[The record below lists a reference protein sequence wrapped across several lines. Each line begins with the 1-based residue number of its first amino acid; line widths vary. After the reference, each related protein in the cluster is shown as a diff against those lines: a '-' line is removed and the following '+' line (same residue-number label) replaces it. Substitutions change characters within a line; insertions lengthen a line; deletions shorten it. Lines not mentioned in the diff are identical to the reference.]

1 MNFRCSG
8 SSSPGDPQRSLLET
22 DGGSPD
28 PNSVEPNPNDIRI
41 VLIGKTGN
49 GKSSSGNTILGRK
62 EFDAKSSQNSVTKQC
77 LKEKT
82 EVDGRSVFVVDTP
95 GLFDNSLSHE
105 EIKHE
110 LMGCVNFVAPG
121 PHVFLLVVRIG
132 RFTPEDKE
140 TLEMIKKIFGKN
152 SEKFTI
158 VLLTGGESLEQD
170 GLTIEEYIRRECGD
184 LFKQLVADCGGRYH
198 VFKNQDVDNGTQVR
212 ELIRKID
219 TVVKENGGKYFTN
232 EMLQEAEAAIQK
244 NMKIIAN
251 ETSHE
256 IKARVEEL
264 ERKLAAEQQ
273 MWKIKPGTAKTEN
286 LRRGKLQEDWKKK
299 IKNENEQ
306 KYREEEEKR
315 KKAEEEIKKTKNE
328 LVTVEKNIQ
337 SGLKSQVAERSLEIK
352 RQDLEGK
359 LNLMEKEQQESLEKK
374 HREDKQR
381 NQKEESEMDNLTEEY
396 GIYENCEDYEE
407 IIRRELEEEYQRKL
421 DEIKKKYME
430 EVRKKA
436 EMRRK
441 FKAFDAMLP
450 ILKHVDKT
458 CKLM

>member
-1 MNFRCSG
+1 MASASPTKPKLSRSSSIAFRPPQMQQWPPPVQTPAKETKKPEPSSSQKPLKSKWKVHQQEQQPPVPPSG
-8 SSSPGDPQRSLLET
+8 SENNIPIGGVKAILTKLQASPQPQQPQNPFSVKNKKPEPGSRNPFMSKLATYQQKQQQPAVQVSAETKKQRNNKNWEILTSSLE
-22 DGGSPD
+22 G
-28 PNSVEPNPNDIRI
+28 VEPNPDDIRI

-82 EVDGRSVFVVDTP
+82 QVDGRSVFVVDTP

-121 PHVFLLVVRIG
+121 PHVFLLVIRIG

-158 VLLTGGESLEQD
+158 VLLTGGELLEHD
-170 GLTIEEYIRRECGD
+170 GLTIEEYIRQECGNP
-184 LFKQLVADCGGRYH
+184 FKQLVADCGGRYH
-198 VFKNQDVDNGTQVR
+198 VFKNQDVDNRTQVR

-251 ETSHE
+251 ETRHE

-264 ERKLAAEQQ
+264 ERKLEAEQQ
-273 MWKIKPGTAKTEN
+273 MWKIKPGTPQRTSKRPKPSQSNRPEQEIQECKDSS
-286 LRRGKLQEDWKKK
+286 GKPSDRNTDK
-299 IKNENEQ
+299 IYNDN
-306 KYREEEEKR
+306 YRK
-315 KKAEEEIKKTKNE
+315 
-328 LVTVEKNIQ
+328 
-337 SGLKSQVAERSLEIK
+337 
-352 RQDLEGK
+352 
-359 LNLMEKEQQESLEKK
+359 
-374 HREDKQR
+374 
-381 NQKEESEMDNLTEEY
+381 
-396 GIYENCEDYEE
+396 
-407 IIRRELEEEYQRKL
+407 
-421 DEIKKKYME
+421 
-430 EVRKKA
+430 
-436 EMRRK
+436 
-441 FKAFDAMLP
+441 
-450 ILKHVDKT
+450 
-458 CKLM
+458 